1 MSPDFVAQWGA
12 QLTSLAPLA
21 AFMAVASI
29 TPGPNN
35 VMLATAGAVAGLR
48 ASVPHILGI
57 SVGVTVQITLIGLG
71 VGSLFATHPW
81 LADILRVV
89 SVAYLL
95 WLAWSLATAQPPESE
110 GMPTQGT
117 VRRQSDAEPAAA
129 ARQGRPLSF
138 LGAALF
144 QWVNPKAWM
153 MALTVCAAFLPA
165 GEDRMAALA
174 SVAAV
179 TMLVNLPC
187 ITVWAGAGV
196 ALRRWLTA
204 PARWC
209 AFNLT
214 MAAALV
220 ATAAGVL

>member
-1 MSPDFVAQWGA
+1 MSADLAAPWSA
-12 QLTSLAPLA
+12 QLAALAPLA

-48 ASVPHILGI
+48 ASLPHILGI
-57 SVGVTVQITLIGLG
+57 SVGVTVQIALIGLG
-71 VGSLFATHPW
+71 VGSLFVTYPW
-81 LADILRVV
+81 LADVLRVV

-95 WLAWSLATAQPPESE
+95 WLAWSLARAQPPGRDASSADETVIRKDRAGS
-110 GMPTQGT
+110 PTDS
-117 VRRQSDAEPAAA
+117 RH
-129 ARQGRPLSF
+129 GRPLSF

-153 MALTVCAAFLPA
+153 MALTVCAAFLPT
-165 GEDRMAALA
+165 GEDRAAALV

-179 TMLVNLPC
+179 SMLVNLPC

-204 PARWC
+204 PTRWR

>member
-1 MSPDFVAQWGA
+1 MSADLATQWGA
-12 QLTSLAPLA
+12 QLAALAPLA

-57 SVGVTVQITLIGLG
+57 SVGVTVQIALIGLG
-71 VGSLFATHPW
+71 VGSMFSTHPW
-81 LADILRVV
+81 LADALRMV
-89 SVAYLL
+89 SIGYLL
-95 WLAWSLATAQPPESE
+95 WLAWSLATASPPGED
-110 GMPTQGT
+110 
-117 VRRQSDAEPAAA
+117 VADAP
-129 ARQGRPLSF
+129 RQGRPLSF

-165 GEDRMAALA
+165 GDDRMAALG

-179 TMLVNLPC
+179 SMAVNLPC

-204 PARWC
+204 PARWR

-220 ATAAGVL
+220 ATAAGIV

>member
-1 MSPDFVAQWGA
+1 MNTDIAAQWGA
-12 QLTSLAPLA
+12 QLTALGPLA
-21 AFMAVASI
+21 FFMAVASI

-57 SVGVTVQITLIGLG
+57 SVGVTVQIALIGIGLG
-71 VGSLFATHPW
+71 SLFSTHPW
-81 LADILRVV
+81 LADSLRMA
-89 SVAYLL
+89 SVGYLL
-95 WLAWSLATAQPPESE
+95 WLAWSLVTASPPEE
-110 GMPTQGT
+110 
-117 VRRQSDAEPAAA
+117 DATTAKAPGVY
-129 ARQGRPLSF
+129 ARLDNAGKPQRGRPLSF

-165 GEDRMAALA
+165 GEDRLTALV

-179 TMLVNLPC
+179 SMLVNLPC
-187 ITVWAGAGV
+187 VTVWAGAGV
-196 ALRRWLTA
+196 ALRRWLNA
-204 PARWC
+204 PARWR

-214 MAAALV
+214 MAVALV

>member
-1 MSPDFVAQWGA
+1 MNAELATHWGA
-12 QLTSLAPLA
+12 QLAALAPLA

-57 SVGVTVQITLIGLG
+57 SVGVTVQIALVGLG
-71 VGSLFATHPW
+71 VGSLFQSFPW
-81 LADILRVV
+81 LADALRVV

-95 WLAWSLATAQPPESE
+95 WLAGSL
-110 GMPTQGT
+110 
-117 VRRQSDAEPAAA
+117 AA
-129 ARQGRPLSF
+129 ARPPAADARSAQATDAGAGPVGPSEGQRGRPLSF

-153 MALTVCAAFLPA
+153 MALTVGAAFLPA
-165 GEDRMAALA
+165 GEDRAMALA

-179 TMLVNLPC
+179 SMAVNLPC

-204 PARWC
+204 PARWRT
-209 AFNLT
+209 FNLT

-220 ATAAGVL
+220 ATAAGVF